1 MASEEERLHMAPKG
15 VTVPKGPETR
25 CNLGVPTKLI
35 AKFQPRM
42 RKLIEELEL
51 SKMAM
56 MDMKLTALNYRQT
69 CVELLDS
76 CVVHKDNQ
84 IELKIKD
91 DKSAWINPK
100 VVQHVLDMA
109 QGTDMDFKAADPRVA
124 TQEYEKMVTAVRL
137 AFVNYSKKDREKG
150 HTMTSRKLMTPNNIG
165 SLFEHCDKDG
175 IRQHAEIE
183 MLVRLYFAALHD
195 RMLLPGMTAYVTK
208 SAVENVYHLE
218 KLCEL
223 DWAHLV
229 FNALKKACLAKDKI
243 YMRCCVSVLL
253 VSTTSCCK

>member
-15 VTVPKGPETR
+15 VMGSKGPETR
-25 CNLGVPTKLI
+25 CNPGVPTKLI

-42 RKLIEELEL
+42 RKLIEDLEL

-56 MDMKLTALNYRQT
+56 VDMKLTDLHCRQT
-69 CVELLDS
+69 RVELLDN
-76 CVVHKDNQ
+76 CVVHEDSNQ

-137 AFVNYSKKDREKG
+137 AFVNYAKKTE
-150 HTMTSRKLMTPNNIG
+150 
-165 SLFEHCDKDG
+165 
-175 IRQHAEIE
+175 
-183 MLVRLYFAALHD
+183 
-195 RMLLPGMTAYVTK
+195 
-208 SAVENVYHLE
+208 
-218 KLCEL
+218 
-223 DWAHLV
+223 
-229 FNALKKACLAKDKI
+229 KKA
-243 YMRCCVSVLL
+243 
-253 VSTTSCCK
+253 TP

>member
-1 MASEEERLHMAPKG
+1 
-15 VTVPKGPETR
+15 
-25 CNLGVPTKLI
+25 
-35 AKFQPRM
+35 M

-137 AFVNYSKKDREKG
+137 AFVNYAKKDREKG

-165 SLFEHCDKDG
+165 LLFEHCDKDG
-175 IRQHAEIE
+175 IRQHAETE

-195 RMLLPGMTAYVTK
+195 RMLLPGTTPYLTK

-243 YMRCCVSVLL
+243 NMR
-253 VSTTSCCK
+253 